1 MVSRHEAGPLRMAE
15 QANRS
20 LFETKFLDES
30 SLPDL
35 LRLQEVIAANLPCP
49 EVFMLHDERY
59 FPEIFRHERSAI
71 GAMVGDELIAYS
83 IIRIPG
89 LAGDNLG
96 RDLNLP
102 EDELTGVCHLQAIAV
117 HPTFRG
123 NGLQRK
129 LAAAHLHV
137 IEEMGC
143 KHVCC
148 TVSPK
153 NPVSLANILS
163 CGLVIKGMRP
173 KLHGWCR
180 YILHK
185 NISSPVGRAEA
196 AGPGAYKKEIRICSD
211 DIKGQIDLLKRGYEG
226 FKTAF
231 DSEGIIV
238 FYGKN

>member
-1 MVSRHEAGPLRMAE
+1 MRIAE
-15 QANRS
+15 QAIALS
-20 LFETKFLDES
+20 LETRFLDES

-35 LRLQEVIAANLPCP
+35 LRLQDVIAANLPCP

-59 FPEIFRHERSAI
+59 FPEIFRYERSAI

-102 EDELTGVCHLQAIAV
+102 QDELTGVCHLQAIAV
-117 HPTFRG
+117 HPAFRG

-137 IEEMGC
+137 IEEMSC

-163 CGLVIKGMRP
+163 CGLAIKGMRP
-173 KLHGWCR
+173 KLQGWCR

-185 NISSPVGRAEA
+185 NVSGPPGRAGA
-196 AGPGAYKKEIRICSD
+196 ARPVAYKKEIRICSD

-226 FKTAF
+226 FKTVF
-231 DSEGIIV
+231 NSEGIVI